1 MLISRR
7 NLARTAVAG
16 AVLMSLGMGA
26 NAAQKTLTADI
37 VVVGAG
43 SAGLT
48 AAVQAAEK
56 GAKVVLLE
64 KNPFVGG
71 ATNFAE
77 GLFGVE
83 SEWQRLRSDTLTR
96 EEAFKGLMER
106 HLYEINGPITR
117 DYIYGSAENLDWLS
131 KHDIK
136 FEVVRMTPWEEATWH
151 VIGDYKG
158 KNHGA
163 ALINAL
169 KDHADKLGVNTLT
182 STPATG
188 LIANKKGE
196 ITGITAKSDDDTYTI
211 TTKAVILASGSF
223 GDSPEKVAK
232 WAHRDPEG
240 WKPSCP
246 INKTG
251 DGIQMA
257 LDKGAALG
265 QVGFV
270 GHLGAEGVKF
280 LSNIYTT
287 SWQPAAL
294 WVNADGNRFVNEDV
308 ALSFSQAANTVYTQY
323 GHHAWSIFDDSQVK
337 YMMEKGVDSGIGV
350 LVPVGAKMTNLEKEI
365 KEAANDKSVTGFKSA
380 SSVAELAKKIG
391 VPEKALQAAVKA
403 YNHGCAEGH
412 DGEFFKDVRY
422 MRPLNTKK
430 LYAVQ
435 LRANFF
441 TAYGGLN
448 TNRDFQVL
456 DTHNKPIKGLYA
468 AGMDVSNMVG
478 HTYTTWS
485 SGHAFGFA
493 CFSGRHAALN
503 AAKAIGK

>member
-1 MLISRR
+1 MITRR
-7 NLARTAVAG
+7 HLARTLVAG
-16 AVLMSLGMGA
+16 AVLMSFGLTA
-26 NAAQKTLTADI
+26 SAAEKTLEADI

-64 KNPFVGG
+64 KNAFVGG
-71 ATNFAE
+71 ASNFAE

-83 SEWQRLRSDTLTR
+83 SEWNRLRSDTLTR

-106 HLYEINGPITR
+106 HAYEINAPMTR
-117 DYIYGSAENLDWLS
+117 DYVYGTAENLDWLA

-136 FEVVRMTPWEEATWH
+136 FDVVRMTPWEEATWH

-163 ALINAL
+163 ALVMAL
-169 KDHADKLGVNTLT
+169 KDHADKLGVTTLT

-188 LIANKKGE
+188 LVTGKNGA
-196 ITGITAKSDDDTYTI
+196 ITGVTAKSAADTYTI
-211 TTKAVILASGSF
+211 HTRAVILASGSF
-223 GDSPEKVAK
+223 GDDPKKVAA

-257 LDKGAALG
+257 LDQGAALG

-287 SWQPAAL
+287 SWQPSAL
-294 WVNADGNRFVNEDV
+294 WVNADGNRFTNEDV
-308 ALSFSQAANTVYTQY
+308 AFSFSQAANVVYSQF
-323 GHHAWSIFDDSQVK
+323 GHHAWSIFDESQVK
-337 YMMEKGVDSGIGV
+337 YMAERGVDSGIGV

-365 KEAANDKSVTGFKSA
+365 AEAANDPSVTGFKSA
-380 SSVAELAKKIG
+380 KSVAELAKKIG
-391 VPEKALQAAVKA
+391 VPEAALEAAVKA
-403 YNHGCAEGH
+403 YNHGCAEQH
-412 DGEFFKDVRY
+412 DGEFFKDVKY
-422 MRPLNTKK
+422 MRPIDTTK

-441 TAYGGLN
+441 AAYGGLN
-448 TNRDFQVL
+448 TNRRFQVL
-456 DTHNKPIKGLYA
+456 DKENKPITGLYA
-468 AGMDVSNMVG
+468 VGLEVSNMVG

-493 CFSGRHAALN
+493 CYSGRHAALN
-503 AAKAIGK
+503 AAQDLGL

>member
-1 MLISRR
+1 M
-7 NLARTAVAG
+7 
-16 AVLMSLGMGA
+16 
-26 NAAQKTLTADI
+26 
-37 VVVGAG
+37 
-43 SAGLT
+43 
-48 AAVQAAEK
+48 
-56 GAKVVLLE
+56 
-64 KNPFVGG
+64 
-71 ATNFAE
+71 
-77 GLFGVE
+77 
-83 SEWQRLRSDTLTR
+83 
-96 EEAFKGLMER
+96 
-106 HLYEINGPITR
+106 
-117 DYIYGSAENLDWLS
+117 
-131 KHDIK
+131 
-136 FEVVRMTPWEEATWH
+136 
-151 VIGDYKG
+151 
-158 KNHGA
+158 
-163 ALINAL
+163 
-169 KDHADKLGVNTLT
+169 
-182 STPATG
+182 
-188 LIANKKGE
+188 
-196 ITGITAKSDDDTYTI
+196 
-211 TTKAVILASGSF
+211 
-223 GDSPEKVAK
+223 
-232 WAHRDPEG
+232 
-240 WKPSCP
+240 
-246 INKTG
+246 
-251 DGIQMA
+251 
-257 LDKGAALG
+257 
-265 QVGFV
+265 
-270 GHLGAEGVKF
+270 
-280 LSNIYTT
+280 
-287 SWQPAAL
+287 
-294 WVNADGNRFVNEDV
+294 
-308 ALSFSQAANTVYTQY
+308 YTQY

>member
-1 MLISRR
+1 MISRR
-7 NLARTAVAG
+7 NLARSVVAG
-16 AVLMSLGMGA
+16 AVLMSLGFTASAG
-26 NAAQKTLTADI
+26 QKTLSADI

-71 ATNFAE
+71 ASNFAE

-83 SEWQRLRSDTLTR
+83 SEWNRLRSDTLTR
-96 EEAFKGLMER
+96 EEAFKGLLER
-106 HLYEINGPITR
+106 HQHEINAPLTR
-117 DYIYGSAENLDWLS
+117 DYVYGSAENLEWLS

-136 FEVVRMTPWEEATWH
+136 FDVVRMTPWEEATWH

-163 ALINAL
+163 ALVNAL

-182 STPATG
+182 SCP
-188 LIANKKGE
+188 
-196 ITGITAKSDDDTYTI
+196 AKSLITNSKGAVTGVIAEDDDDTYTI
-211 TTKAVILASGSF
+211 QAKAVILASGSF
-223 GDSPEKVAK
+223 GDSPEKVAQ

-280 LSNIYTT
+280 LSNLYAT

-294 WVNADGNRFVNEDV
+294 WVDSDGNRFVNEDV
-308 ALSFSQAANTVYTQY
+308 ALSFSQAANVVYRQHN
-323 GHHAWSIFDDSQVK
+323 HHAWSIFDDSQVK
-337 YMMEKGVDSGIGV
+337 YMTEKGVDSGIGV
-350 LVPVGAKMTNLEKEI
+350 LIPVGAKMTNLEKEI
-365 KEAANDKSVTGFKSA
+365 KEAAADKSVTGFKSA
-380 SSVAELAKKIG
+380 SSVAELAQKIG
-391 VPEKALQAAVKA
+391 VPQKALEAAVKS

-412 DGEFFKDVRY
+412 DGEFFKDVKY
-422 MRPLNTKK
+422 MRPLNTQK

-435 LRANFF
+435 LRSNFF
-441 TAYGGLN
+441 AAYGGLN
-448 TNRDFQVL
+448 VNRQFQVL
-456 DTHNKPIKGLYA
+456 DTQNRPIPGLYA
-468 AGMDVSNMVG
+468 AGLEVSGMVG
-478 HTYTTWS
+478 HTYSTWS

-493 CFSGRHAALN
+493 AYSGRHAALN

>member
-1 MLISRR
+1 MISRR
-7 NLARTAVAG
+7 NLARTVLAG
-16 AVLMSLGMGA
+16 AVMMALGVNVSAAEKSL
-26 NAAQKTLTADI
+26 NADI

-64 KNPFVGG
+64 KNAFVGG

-83 SEWQRLRSDTLTR
+83 SEWNRLRSDTLTR

-106 HLYEINGPITR
+106 HMYEINAPMTR
-117 DYIYGSAENLDWLS
+117 DYVYGTAENLDWLS
-131 KHDIK
+131 KHDIS

-163 ALINAL
+163 GLINAL
-169 KDHADKLGVNTLT
+169 KDHADKLGVQTMV
-182 STPATG
+182 STPAVS
-188 LIANKKGE
+188 LISDKNGAIVGVN
-196 ITGITAKSDDDTYTI
+196 AKNDEDTFKI
-211 TTKAVILASGSF
+211 SAKAVILASGSF

-257 LDKGAALG
+257 LDKGAKLG

-294 WVNADGNRFVNEDV
+294 WVNSDGNRFVNEDV
-308 ALSFSQAANTVYTQY
+308 ALSFSQAANTVYTQF
-323 GHHAWSIFDDSQVK
+323 GHHAWSIFDESQVK
-337 YMMEKGVDSGIGV
+337 YMVERGVDSGIGV
-350 LVPVGAKMTNLEKEI
+350 LVPVGAKMTKLYDEI
-365 KEAANDKSVTGFKSA
+365 AAAKKNEPEGFKIA
-380 SSVAELAKKIG
+380 SSVSEMAKKIG
-391 VPEKALQAAVKA
+391 VPVKALEAAVA
-403 YNHGCAEGH
+403 SYNKGCQEGH
-412 DGEFFKDVRY
+412 DGQFFKDVKY
-422 MRPLNTKK
+422 MRPINTKK
-430 LYAVQ
+430 LYAVK

-441 TAYGGLN
+441 TAFGGLN
-448 TNRDFQVL
+448 TNRQFQVL
-456 DTHNKPIKGLYA
+456 DANNKPIKGLYA
-468 AGMDVSNMVG
+468 AGVEISNMVG

-493 CFSGRHAALN
+493 CYSGRHAALN
-503 AAKAIGK
+503 ATKAIGKK